1 MKIRPNPFLKILAL
15 AAITLGQTARA
26 DIFDTNGT
34 TAGFGVTNGST
45 YDWWGTGLWSD
56 GTAAAND
63 EGTAATVTWQGASAN
78 EQAYFIGSGTAGEN
92 YTVRLGATGATDAS
106 IQNLA
111 LNVNAAG
118 NAALT
123 GAAGNVTIGEIGDTG
138 RVTLRAAN
146 SVGVQNAATLTI
158 NNGVNLNA
166 FTLNFRGGN
175 LIINGLVSGT
185 GTSKIAFGGSALG
198 FTSGPGTLTLA
209 NPANTYTGRANSDF
223 INTGFTLAVTKLA
236 DGGSASSIGTSS
248 AKIGINGGT
257 LRYLGNSGAQSTNL
271 GFNIGSAHAFI
282 NASGVMAADTISFTG
297 APTYSATNSARNI
310 TLTGDNLGDNTMG
323 FAFSNNGSGVNI
335 LNKTGAGRWIVNQAN
350 GHTGGTNANGGT
362 LVAANTAAFGIAGRT
377 INLSTGTVDFATD
390 TTANAYVLNVGSGN
404 TGTVVVN
411 RASAAADMT
420 HTMGIA
426 TLGNGT
432 LNIQKGANVTGSGT
446 LEFPGIAMTA
456 GATGFSSGTMLN
468 PTSANVFV
476 NGPITRSGGSA
487 NLLTLAGTSAG
498 NRISGVISGPQALT
512 KSNISTWEIS
522 NANTYTGRTLI
533 TGGTLKL
540 TNNLAI
546 QNSAFDTSS
555 TGTLD
560 LTDTT
565 INTLTIGGL
574 IGSNDFILPA
584 NVTSLTFNPA
594 SGATHNYF
602 GQFSGGTDLVIA
614 KSGPGTQILS
624 NTSTHTGDIAI
635 NGGGLQM
642 NDPGALGS
650 GAVITT
656 SAINNSA
663 LMLNNVITGSGKSLV
678 INGPG
683 VGGFYGALS
692 TPVTT
697 NISSEWQGSVTIGA
711 TTGVRIGSQSGLLNV
726 SGNIGEA
733 TPGSSLIIRNADN
746 AGTTLL
752 TGNNSYTGGTSLF
765 KGFLQLGST
774 NAIGTGGGTLTF
786 GGGFLSSDSFVPRT
800 IPHPVVFTFNATL
813 GSASNN
819 GALTFTNT
827 IDLGT
832 SVKTLTLASDAQF
845 DGVIS
850 GGLDVITGALGGIT
864 KAGAGTLTITNAAN
878 SYTGVTTF
886 QTGITNAA
894 VLSDYGV
901 DGSLG
906 NRAAASEV
914 PANIG
919 IHFTGGTLQ
928 HTGSTA
934 QSTNRAI
941 RIGTA
946 GGTIDASGSIP
957 EATMNFTKSSANVDF
972 FNNPGARTLT
982 LTGSNTGDNRFAL
995 NIQDQATTAR
1005 TSLNKSGSGTW
1016 LLTNAN
1022 NSADFNSTTNTFGGY
1037 GGGTT
1042 IADGTLAFTQG
1053 AIGGGVVNFT
1063 GNSTLRWEPGN
1074 TQDITTG
1081 SGSGVARS
1089 VRISD
1094 NANATFD
1101 TNGNDVTLSNALA
1114 VGSLAT
1120 GSITKSGTGNL
1131 TLSGTNT
1138 YTGGTTVDNGTLTLT
1153 NAFLDDASTLAIASN
1168 AVLNL
1173 THTLADVVDALV
1185 IDGSPLPNGLYN
1197 ASTPAT
1203 AGRITGTGS
1212 IQVGPPSD
1220 PFLAWINST
1229 WPTLSN
1235 QTPTAD
1241 PDNDGI
1247 PNLLEYILQ
1256 GGDPSTASSNIL
1268 PTLNA
1273 SGANFVFTYF
1283 RRTAATGTTQTFEFG
1298 NNLNGWTPI
1307 AIPSGNGVTL
1317 TDLGGGIEKVE
1328 ITIPKGTETR
1338 LFGRLQVTTP

>member
-1 MKIRPNPFLKILAL
+1 MKIHSNPFLRNLAL
-15 AAITLGQTARA
+15 AGITLSIGEPARA
-26 DIFDTNGT
+26 DVFDVNGT

-56 GTAAAND
+56 GTLAAND
-63 EGTAATVTWQGASAN
+63 DGTAATVTWQGSSGAN
-78 EQAYFIGSGTAGEN
+78 EQALFIGSGTAGEN
-92 YTVRLGATGATDAS
+92 YTVRLGTTGGTDAF

-118 NAALT
+118 GAALA

-138 RVTLRAAN
+138 RLTLRAAN
-146 SVGVQNAATLTI
+146 SAGVQNNGTLTI
-158 NNGVNLNA
+158 NNGVNLNG
-166 FTLNFRGGN
+166 FTMNYRGGN
-175 LIINGLVSGT
+175 ITINGVVSGLT
-185 GTSKIAFGGSALG
+185 TSKIAFGGSALG
-198 FTSGPGTLTLA
+198 FTAGPGTLTLA
-209 NPANTYTGRANSDF
+209 NPANTYAGRANTDF
-223 INTGFTLAVTKLA
+223 INAGFTLAVTKLA

-257 LRYLGNSGAQSTNL
+257 LRYLGSTGAQTTNL
-271 GFNIGSAHAFI
+271 GLHIGSSNASLD
-282 NASGVMAADTISFTG
+282 ASGVTAADRISLTG
-297 APTYSATNSARNI
+297 SPTYSATNSARTI
-310 TLTGDNLGDNTMG
+310 TLTGTNLGDNTMG
-323 FAFSNNGSGVNI
+323 FAFGNNGTGGNI
-335 LNKTGAGRWIVNQAN
+335 LTKSGTGRWIVNQAN
-350 GHTGGTNANGGT
+350 GYTGATNANGGT
-362 LVAANTAAFGIAGRT
+362 LVAANTAAFGTAGRT
-377 INLSTGTVDFATD
+377 INLNTGTVDFATD
-390 TTANAYVLNVGSGN
+390 TTANAYILNISSGN

-411 RASAAADMT
+411 RASSAADMT

-432 LNIQKGANVTGSGT
+432 LNIQKGPNVTGSGT
-446 LEFPGIAMTA
+446 LEFSGITLSA

-476 NGPITRSGGSA
+476 NGPITRIGGSA

-512 KSNISTWEIS
+512 KSNISTWEIA
-522 NANTYTGRTLI
+522 NANTYTGSTLI

-546 QNSAFDTSS
+546 QNSAFDTAS

-560 LTDTT
+560 LTDSA

-602 GQFSGGTDLVIA
+602 GQFSGGTGLVIA
-614 KSGPGTQILS
+614 KSGAGTQILS
-624 NTSTHTGDIAI
+624 NISTYTGDVSI
-635 NGGGLQM
+635 NGGALQM
-642 NDPGALGS
+642 NDTSALGS

-656 SAINNSA
+656 SALGNSA
-663 LMLNNVITGSGKSLV
+663 LMLNNVIAGTGKSLI

-711 TTGVRIGSQSGLLNV
+711 ATGVRIGSQSGLLNI
-726 SGNIGEA
+726 SGNIGETTA
-733 TPGSSLIIRNADN
+733 GSSLTIRNADN

-752 TGNNSYTGGTSLF
+752 TGNNSYTGGTFLF

-786 GGGFLSSDSFVPRT
+786 GGGFISSDSFIPRT
-800 IPHPVVFTFNATL
+800 ILNPVAFTFNATF
-813 GSASNN
+813 GDAFNN
-819 GALTFTNT
+819 GTLTFTNT
-827 IDLGT
+827 VDLGT
-832 SVKTLTLASDAQF
+832 APRTLTLASDAQF

-850 GGLDVITGALGGIT
+850 GVLGGIT
-864 KAGAGTLTITNAAN
+864 KAGAGTLTLTNTAN
-878 SYTGVTTF
+878 QYTGVTTF
-886 QTGITNAA
+886 QTGIVNAS

-906 NRAAASEV
+906 NRASDSATNV
-914 PANIG
+914 G
-919 IHFTGGTLQ
+919 LHFTGGTLQ
-928 HTGSTA
+928 YTGSTA
-934 QSTNRAI
+934 QSTDRAI
-941 RIGTA
+941 RIGLA

-1042 IADGTLAFTQG
+1042 ISDGTLAFTQG

-1089 VRISD
+1089 VKISD

-1138 YTGGTTVDNGTLTLT
+1138 YTGGTSVDNGTLTLT
-1153 NAFLDDASTLAIASN
+1153 SAFLDDASTIAIANN

-1173 THTLADVVDALV
+1173 THSLADVVDALI
-1185 IDGSPLPNGLYN
+1185 IDGNPLPNGLYN

-1212 IQVGPPSD
+1212 IQVGPTSD
-1220 PFLAWINST
+1220 PFLTWINST
-1229 WPTLSN
+1229 WPNLSD

-1247 PNLLEYILQ
+1247 ANLLEYILH
-1256 GGDPSTASSNIL
+1256 GGDPSTHSTNTL
-1268 PTLNA
+1268 PTLDA
-1273 SGANFVFTYF
+1273 SGANFVFTYL

-1298 NNLNGWTPI
+1298 NNLSGWTPL
-1307 AIPSGNGVTL
+1307 AIPGGNGVTL
-1317 TDLGGGIEKVE
+1317 ADQGGGIEKVE

-1338 LFGRLQVTTP
+1338 IFGRLQVAMP